1 MKKTGRFLMLISCL
15 FLLSAPCYA
24 TTWTDTYDPN
34 PNSLLPLYMAAG
46 GANEKLSF
54 TLDITKD
61 GFDASGWPRD
71 FALWYQVELKVT
83 DDAALWD
90 TGWLSDPNETLK
102 VTTGWFEVK
111 PENFDVNFN
120 FFDPLVYDM
129 NLAGLLS
136 LNLLGTLGLNLTA
149 TAGDFYFWGAE
160 LTASDCK
167 PVPEPATMLLLGLGL
182 VGLVGF
188 GRKKFN
194 S

>member
-1 MKKTGRFLMLISCL
+1 MKNTGRFLMLISCL
-15 FLLSAPCYA
+15 FLLAAPSYA

-71 FALWYQVELKVT
+71 FALWYEVELKVT
-83 DDAALWD
+83 DDCLFGD
-90 TGWLSDPNETLK
+90 IKYLGDPNETLK
-102 VTTGWFEVK
+102 VTTGWFK
-111 PENFDVNFN
+111 ASPENFDVNFN
-120 FFDPLVYDM
+120 LFNPLVYDM
-129 NLAGLLS
+129 NLAGLFS
-136 LNLLGTLGLNLTA
+136 LNLVGTLGLNLTA
-149 TAGDFYFWGAE
+149 TEGDFYFYGAKV
-160 LTASDCK
+160 TASNTN

-182 VGLVGF
+182 VGLAGF

-194 S
+194 